1 MSLIYKSSHL
11 SQEAPSFITSITSS
25 PPKGPT
31 YERPSPW
38 ESGFQPMKFLGD
50 TKVGTRADTKVNWLH
65 PPPVHFPHST
75 ASSFSASSCSHST
88 HSITLGLTSPAQ
100 LSVNSISYSAYLM
113 LLSPLLRPWGTYQ
126 GKQICP
132 FLQGSVSPSLD
143 LYSLRHVRSR
153 QGVIKWES
161 SDISD
166 LCGADVAFSWLRETD
181 LQFPLTDKHLSC
193 GTPL

>member
-1 MSLIYKSSHL
+1 MGPSSDHTLLTVSSCQGRARELRVSLIYKSSHL

-38 ESGFQPMKFLGD
+38 ESGFQPTKFLGD

-132 FLQGSVSPSLD
+132 FLQGSFHL
-143 LYSLRHVRSR
+143 
-153 QGVIKWES
+153 
-161 SDISD
+161 
-166 LCGADVAFSWLRETD
+166 
-181 LQFPLTDKHLSC
+181 PLWIFIPPAMLEA
-193 GTPL
+193 G